1 VIRDG
6 FNCFE
11 KASELCRYSGLT
23 PVIRQSGSSVKG
35 RPKIRKRGN
44 RKLRNLLFLCSFNA
58 CIYNLGCKNMC
69 DRIVAKGNSKKLAFI
84 AVCNKL
90 LKQSFAIV
98 KSGVY

>member
-1 VIRDG
+1 M
-6 FNCFE
+6 
-11 KASELCRYSGLT
+11 
-23 PVIRQSGSSVKG
+23 
-35 RPKIRKRGN
+35 
-44 RKLRNLLFLCSFNA
+44 CSFNA